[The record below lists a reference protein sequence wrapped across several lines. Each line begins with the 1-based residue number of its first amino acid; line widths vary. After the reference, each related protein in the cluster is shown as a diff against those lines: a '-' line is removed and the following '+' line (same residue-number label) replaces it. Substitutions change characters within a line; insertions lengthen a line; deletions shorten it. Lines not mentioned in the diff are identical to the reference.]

1 MGLDGFLM
9 GLTSASGGPSASAAE
24 SAGALS
30 IGGAFGAGGLV
41 AGFEIAGADAGTGRS
56 IAVGHVSRIADP
68 RVVSVLTARILA
80 VGSEGGAVAFDG
92 GSLLITLLVLTD
104 GVAIVIAIAA
114 VAIHWNASLVHGGN
128 IMLRPEKH
136 SANGLSSYVTC

>member
-9 GLTSASGGPSASAAE
+9 SLTSASGGPSASAAE

-30 IGGAFGAGGLV
+30 IGGAFGGLV
-41 AGFEIAGADAGTGRS
+41 AGFEIARADAGTGRS

-114 VAIHWNASLVHGGN
+114 VAIHGNASLVHGGDV
-128 IMLRPEKH
+128 MLRPEKH